1 MAISEEE
8 RQAAIKAN
16 EQMNKMFRHIVESD
30 PTLRELFTTRS
41 SARYR
46 YYTKKGSKDKYFY
59 TVGQCN
65 HKGKLR
71 YVSGVYKHI
80 KSKKIFRL
88 TQTKGHAHKRDAI
101 KRAQQLA
108 GLNREK

>member
-1 MAISEEE
+1 MVISEAE

-16 EQMNKMFRHIVESD
+16 EQVNKIFRHIVESD
-30 PTLRELFTTRS
+30 PTLRELFTVRS

-46 YYTKKGSKDKYFY
+46 YYTKKGSKNKYFY

-65 HKGKLR
+65 HNRKLR
-71 YVSGVYKHI
+71 YVSGVYRHI
-80 KSKKIFRL
+80 KSKKIFKL

-108 GLNREK
+108 GLLQEK